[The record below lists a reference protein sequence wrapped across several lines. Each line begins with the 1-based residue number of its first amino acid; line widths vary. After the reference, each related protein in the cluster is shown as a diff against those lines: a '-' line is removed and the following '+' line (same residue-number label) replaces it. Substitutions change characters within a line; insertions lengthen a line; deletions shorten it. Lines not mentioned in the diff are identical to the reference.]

1 MKLNYGKG
9 DRLFQAILAI
19 IMFIMTLI
27 FAYPMIYVVSK
38 SISNPIMLAKETL
51 YLLPKGFSTLAF
63 ERVFENSRIW
73 VGYGNTLWYVV
84 IGTSINILL
93 TLSMAYVLSIKEF
106 SGRKIIMMLVTFT
119 MLFSGGLIPLY
130 IQINKL
136 GLYDTRWALVLP
148 AAIQV
153 WYLIIARTFFMGIPK
168 ALSESARI
176 DGANDLGILFRIILP
191 VSTPIIAVLTIYYAV
206 YHWNSYMPALLYIPT
221 VDKQPV
227 QLFLMK
233 LLIQDDPALQLEVE
247 DAVDKMFVQNQLKY
261 AAIVITMLPIL
272 MIYPMFQK
280 YFVKGVMVGSIKG

>member
-1 MKLNYGKG
+1 
-9 DRLFQAILAI
+9 
-19 IMFIMTLI
+19 
-27 FAYPMIYVVSK
+27 
-38 SISNPIMLAKETL
+38 
-51 YLLPKGFSTLAF
+51 
-63 ERVFENSRIW
+63 
-73 VGYGNTLWYVV
+73 
-84 IGTSINILL
+84 
-93 TLSMAYVLSIKEF
+93 
-106 SGRKIIMMLVTFT
+106 
-119 MLFSGGLIPLY
+119 
-130 IQINKL
+130 
-136 GLYDTRWALVLP
+136 
-148 AAIQV
+148 
-153 WYLIIARTFFMGIPK
+153 MGIPK

>member
-1 MKLNYGKG
+1 MKINYGKG
-9 DRLFQAILAI
+9 DRLFQIVIAI
-19 IMFIMTLI
+19 IMFIMTI
-27 FAYPMIYVVSK
+27 VFMYPMVYVISK

-51 YLLPKGFSTLAF
+51 YLLPKGFSLMAF

-73 VGYGNTLWYVV
+73 VGYANTLWYVLV
-84 IGTSINILL
+84 GTSINLLL
-93 TLSMAYVLSIKEF
+93 TLSMAYVLSIKDF
-106 SGRKIIMMLVTFT
+106 SGRKVIMMAVTFT

-130 IQINKL
+130 IQINNL
-136 GLYDTRWALVLP
+136 NLYDTRWALVLP

-153 WYLIIARTFFMGIPK
+153 WYLIIARSFFMGIPK
-168 ALSESARI
+168 ELSESARI

-206 YHWNSYMPALLYIPT
+206 FHWNSYMPALLYLPT

-247 DAVDKMFVQNQLKY
+247 DAVDKLFVQNQLKY
-261 AAIVITMLPIL
+261 AAIVVTMLPIL